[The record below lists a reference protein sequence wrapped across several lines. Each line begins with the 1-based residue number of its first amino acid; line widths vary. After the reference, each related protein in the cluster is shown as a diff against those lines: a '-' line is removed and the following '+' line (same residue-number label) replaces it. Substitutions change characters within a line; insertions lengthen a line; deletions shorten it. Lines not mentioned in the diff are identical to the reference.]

1 MVKSISLKKERK
13 KYNKLVGIIAV
24 VFLVCLLVAFLFQQF
39 LLNNQRKLVK
49 LLSKIRE
56 YQLIDRAYFPKN
68 KRLDV
73 LFFTN

>member
-1 MVKSISLKKERK
+1 MVKSISLKNERK

-24 VFLVCLLVAFLFQQF
+24 VFLVCFASRLLFQQF

-56 YQLIDRAYFPKN
+56 NINL
-68 KRLDV
+68 
-73 LFFTN
+73 